1 MIRLLSF
8 AKHAHEHTPDFLKL
22 ATAWA
27 YTAIAAITTQQENI
41 AWAAQ
46 VFMWLSA
53 GLLSLIS
60 VISIIIKT
68 LRKREE
74 D

>member
-1 MIRLLSF
+1 VIRDLVRV
-8 AKHAHEHTPDFLKL
+8 AHNQVPDLVKL
-22 ATAWA
+22 AGAWA
-27 YTAIAAITTQQENI
+27 YTMVAAITGAQENI

-53 GLLSLIS
+53 GILSLVSI
-60 VISIIIKT
+60 VSIIIRTIRGKS
-68 LRKREE
+68 E

>member
-1 MIRLLSF
+1 VIRDFLK
-8 AKHAHEHTPDFLKL
+8 AAHNQVPDVLKL

-53 GLLSLIS
+53 GVLSLVS
-60 VISIIIKT
+60 VVSIIIRT
-68 LRKREE
+68 LRKKEG
-74 D
+74 DN